1 MRATVTTLDNNRVKL
16 TVEVDLDEM
25 SEAIDLAAKELSRQV
40 SVKGF
45 RKGKVPKNVL
55 VAHLGGAEV
64 LRSEAIRES
73 LPNFY
78 ARAVADTLIDP
89 IGQPQID
96 ITAGEEEG
104 PLVFDAE
111 VEVRPEVAISGHKAL
126 RVTIPSPQV
135 SDVEL
140 EAQIDRYRETDAV
153 LREVERP
160 IVSGDLVTMDVKVTK
175 VASEDEPLEMAEYMY
190 TVGSGTITDGVDE
203 LILGLKAGETLSVNG
218 NLEPGVV
225 ATFDLNLKQVRERE
239 LPELSDEW
247 VIENTDWQGAD
258 DMRDSILAQLR
269 SRKIVEAQMSQRDA
283 MLMALSDLVPE
294 SEVSE
299 TLVAAETEERLHD
312 LGHRLGEQNLSL
324 ETFLQVTNQ
333 TPDVLLE
340 KLREDARRA
349 VRIDL
354 GLRAIAR
361 EEGLEPTP
369 EEIDEEL
376 EKTAASMATD
386 ADVLRTNL
394 RDTGRTVAFSA
405 EVAKMKASRWLLEHV
420 TFVDPQGVEVNR
432 ELLSQD
438 QSGEL
443 GA

>member
-225 ATFDLNLKQVRERE
+225 ATFDMNLKQVRERE

-333 TPDVLLE
+333 TPEVLLE

>member
-16 TVEVDLDEM
+16 NVEVDLDEM

-111 VEVRPEVAISGHKAL
+111 VEVRPEVAISGYKAL

-225 ATFDLNLKQVRERE
+225 ATFDMNLKQVRERE

-333 TPDVLLE
+333 TPEVLLE

>member
-1 MRATVTTLDNNRVKL
+1 MRATVTALDNNRVKL

-64 LRSEAIRES
+64 LRGEAIRES

-111 VEVRPEVAISGHKAL
+111 VEVRPEVAISGYQAL

-135 SDVEL
+135 TDVEV

-203 LILGLKAGETLSVNG
+203 LILGLRAGETLSVNG

-225 ATFDLNLKQVRERE
+225 ATFDMNLKQVRERE

-247 VIENTDWQGAD
+247 VAENTDWQGVD

-269 SRKIVEAQMSQRDA
+269 SRKIIEAQMSQRDA

-294 SEVSE
+294 AEVSE

-333 TPDVLLE
+333 TPEVLLE

-361 EEGLEPTP
+361 EEGLEPTS

-376 EKTAASMATD
+376 DKTAASMATD
-386 ADVLRTNL
+386 ADVLRANL

>member
-225 ATFDLNLKQVRERE
+225 ATFDMNLKQVRERE

>member
-16 TVEVDLDEM
+16 NVEVDLDEM

-225 ATFDLNLKQVRERE
+225 ATFDMNLKQVRERE

>member
-16 TVEVDLDEM
+16 NVEVDLDEM

-55 VAHLGGAEV
+55 IAHLGGAEV

-111 VEVRPEVAISGHKAL
+111 VEVRPEVAISGYGAL

-135 SDVEL
+135 TDVEV

-239 LPELSDEW
+239 LPELTDEW
-247 VIENTDWQGAD
+247 VSENTDWQGVD

-283 MLMALSDLVPE
+283 MLMALSDLVPDA
-294 SEVSE
+294 EVSE

-333 TPDVLLE
+333 TPEVLLE

-354 GLRAIAR
+354 GLRAIVR

-394 RDTGRTVAFSA
+394 RDTGRAVAFSA